1 MAERGSEKITRKPVE
16 PGKIELE
23 AISLATIING
33 KEENELVSNNSDTIK
48 SMEIMSPELHE
59 GMVITVQDGG
69 TPEKEQDR

>member
-1 MAERGSEKITRKPVE
+1 MAGRGSENMKRKPVK

-23 AISLATIING
+23 AVSIATIIN
-33 KEENELVSNNSDTIK
+33 ENEKNEIVSNNSDTVK

-69 TPEKEQDR
+69 KAEEVQDR

>member
-1 MAERGSEKITRKPVE
+1 MAERGSENIIKKPVK

-23 AISLATIING
+23 AISLATIINENE
-33 KEENELVSNNSDTIK
+33 KNELVSNNSDTVK